1 MSEKGWFV
9 RNIRIV
15 ALLGAASVVFSG
27 CATITSTEMQT
38 VALSTKSGDGQA
50 VEQAKCTLKN
60 DKGSWEMVTPGFV
73 SVHRSS
79 EDLIV
84 ECKKDGSE
92 DGLLRAI
99 SRAAGGMFG
108 NIIFGGGIGALIDHN
123 KGTGYDY
130 PNTLPVKMGA
140 SSVVDKRD
148 ERRPDSATPQA
159 EPAQAAGQGTTAQN
173 TAVQGATAQNADPAA
188 PKTN

>member
-1 MSEKGWFV
+1 M
-9 RNIRIV
+9 NIKSV
-15 ALLGAASVVFSG
+15 ALLGVASTIFSG
-27 CATITSTEMQT
+27 CATITSNEMQT
-38 VALSTKSGDGQA
+38 ISLNAKSGDGQT

-84 ECKKDGSE
+84 ECKKEGSE

-140 SSVVDKRD
+140 SVTVDKRD
-148 ERRPDSATPQA
+148 EQKQQS
-159 EPAQAAGQGTTAQN
+159 
-173 TAVQGATAQNADPAA
+173 ATAQNADPAA
-188 PKTN
+188 PKAN